1 MYKCCASQN
10 GICQSAILF
19 GTECD
24 GYKEKCKLRPHY
36 KKTEQIVKNYK
47 HSLRKTFGVEE

>member
-10 GICQSAILF
+10 GICQNAILF
-19 GTECD
+19 GTECN

-36 KKTEQIVKNYK
+36 ESFEQTVKNYK
-47 HSLRKTFGVEE
+47 HSLRRTFGVEE